1 MGRMEP
7 STSLDLEFAI
17 TQARIGFAA
26 IGEDLVVRERRG
38 ALADWLP
45 EPGRPCAESGLLF
58 AMESALQDLR
68 VDDAP
73 PLILPSIGLANV
85 GRVNVSVA
93 WNPATRRFVVVAAP
107 DEGTEQLDRLLFQQ
121 RRERQLLQQQ
131 AAAAADRLRVSSTLY
146 RDIVESTDDAVLRL
160 APDLTLT
167 FVSGPAAALIDAGA
181 EAAIGQSACAVLPLP
196 LSDNPWRM
204 DMCAGG
210 PASFEQPVRRGDGAT
225 RWLWWNVRWLGDEG
239 DLREF
244 QAVGRDVTE
253 VRRIRAELAR
263 ANEEAKFAA
272 LARERL
278 RIAHDLHDTFINSLV
293 TTLARLS
300 LLRRAAPEGALKAE
314 LSEAE
319 ADARSG
325 LRAAREAVG
334 AIRSEF
340 EVPEALA
347 PLIEAA
353 ADALRPKM
361 RVTLDLDPD
370 LTGLTPT
377 QATAI
382 ARVAREALRNV
393 ERHSGARAVAVS
405 LRRAEN
411 EIVLRIEDDGIGFA
425 PDPGPSGHYGIVG
438 MREQAKFAGGAL
450 TIGAAR
456 GGGARLTLVM
466 PSL

>member
-181 EAAIGQSACAVLPLP
+181 
-196 LSDNPWRM
+196 
-204 DMCAGG
+204 
-210 PASFEQPVRRGDGAT
+210 
-225 RWLWWNVRWLGDEG
+225 
-239 DLREF
+239 
-244 QAVGRDVTE
+244 
-253 VRRIRAELAR
+253 
-263 ANEEAKFAA
+263 
-272 LARERL
+272 
-278 RIAHDLHDTFINSLV
+278 
-293 TTLARLS
+293 
-300 LLRRAAPEGALKAE
+300 
-314 LSEAE
+314 
-319 ADARSG
+319 
-325 LRAAREAVG
+325 
-334 AIRSEF
+334 
-340 EVPEALA
+340 
-347 PLIEAA
+347 
-353 ADALRPKM
+353 
-361 RVTLDLDPD
+361 
-370 LTGLTPT
+370 
-377 QATAI
+377 
-382 ARVAREALRNV
+382 
-393 ERHSGARAVAVS
+393 
-405 LRRAEN
+405 
-411 EIVLRIEDDGIGFA
+411 
-425 PDPGPSGHYGIVG
+425 
-438 MREQAKFAGGAL
+438 
-450 TIGAAR
+450 
-456 GGGARLTLVM
+456 
-466 PSL
+466 